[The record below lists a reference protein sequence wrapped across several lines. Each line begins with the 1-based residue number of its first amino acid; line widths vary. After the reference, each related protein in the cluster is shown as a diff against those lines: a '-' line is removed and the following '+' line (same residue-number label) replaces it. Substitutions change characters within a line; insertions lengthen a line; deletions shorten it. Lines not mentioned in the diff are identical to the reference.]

1 MGTRA
6 LITTP
11 VGFNSDEMKEIA
23 EQLREFYYNEMSEVN
38 VITLNMDGYPS
49 NVYPSL
55 KNLLKREKIETI
67 MNGGNMSTIAD
78 LYTPNE
84 LGYHST
90 DYPMNNVCVVLSRDY
105 KKPSEYTYEMKTLK
119 SRTLKDDYKY
129 QDYIY
134 MVHDDKVFAS
144 SFYDEVNLK
153 EVTDENCDDPDMEW

>member
-11 VGFNSDEMKEIA
+11 IDFNPDEIKEIA
-23 EQLREFYYNEMSEVN
+23 EQLREFFYNEMSEVQ
-38 VITLNMDGYPS
+38 VITLSMDGYPS

-55 KNLLKREKIETI
+55 KNLLKREKIDTI

-84 LGYHST
+84 LGFHST
-90 DYPMNNVCVVLSRDY
+90 DYPMNNVCVVLARDN
-105 KKPSEYTYEMKTLK
+105 KKPSECNFEMKTLK

-129 QDYIY
+129 HDYIY
-134 MVHDDKVFAS
+134 TVYDDKIFAS
-144 SFYDEVNLK
+144 SFFDEINFK
-153 EVTDENCDDPDMEW
+153 EVTDENCDNPDMEW